1 MSVITSPPTETAGTP
16 AGAPAGNTAGQPAAK
31 GGKKKLVLALVAVFL
46 LGGAGY
52 WFVLKPG
59 GAEHAEPV
67 PGEVLVLEP
76 VQVNLA
82 AGHYLRIGLALQM
95 VAAGGHGEPDGS
107 KALDAAI
114 ELFTGRN
121 VAELAKPAVRNELRS
136 ELLETLDHG
145 YHGEVMD
152 IYFTEFVTQ

>member
-1 MSVITSPPTETAGTP
+1 MSVITSPPNDTAA
-16 AGAPAGNTAGQPAAK
+16 AGAAAGQPEPAAK
-31 GGKKKLVLALVAVFL
+31 GGGRKKLIIALVAVLL

-59 GAEHAEPV
+59 GAEPAEPV

-76 VQVNLA
+76 LQVNLA
-82 AGHYLRIGLALQM
+82 AGHYLRLGLALQL

>member
-1 MSVITSPPTETAGTP
+1 MSVTTSPPTDTA
-16 AGAPAGNTAGQPAAK
+16 AGGQPDPAAK
-31 GGKKKLVLALVAVFL
+31 GGGKKKLVIALVAL
-46 LGGAGY
+46 LLIGGAGY

-59 GAEHAEPV
+59 GGEPAEPT

-107 KALDAAI
+107 KALDATI

>member
-1 MSVITSPPTETAGTP
+1 MSTATSLPTDVDTP
-16 AGAPAGNTAGQPAAK
+16 ASTDTSRPRRSR
-31 GGKKKLVLALVAVFL
+31 KKLLLALVLVLALA
-46 LGGAGY
+46 GGGY

-59 GAEHAEPV
+59 GGDAEPV
-67 PGEVLVLEP
+67 PGEVMVLEP

-95 VAAGGHGEPDGS
+95 VEGGGHGEPDGS
-107 KALDAAI
+107 KALDATI
-114 ELFTGRN
+114 ELFTGRK
-121 VAELAKPAVRNELRS
+121 VAELADTETRNELRA
-136 ELLETLDHG
+136 ELLDTLDHD

>member
-1 MSVITSPPTETAGTP
+1 MSTTTSPPTELGTGASAPAGTP
-16 AGAPAGNTAGQPAAK
+16 ARPRRSR
-31 GGKKKLVLALVAVFL
+31 KKLLVVVLLVLALA
-46 LGGAGY
+46 GGGY

-59 GAEHAEPV
+59 GGDAEPV

-95 VAAGGHGEPDGS
+95 IEGGHGEPDGS
-107 KALDAAI
+107 KALDATI
-114 ELFTGRN
+114 ELFTGRK
-121 VAELAKPAVRNELRS
+121 VAELADTETRNKLRA
-136 ELLETLDHG
+136 ELLASLEDG

>member
-1 MSVITSPPTETAGTP
+1 MSVTTSPPTDTA
-16 AGAPAGNTAGQPAAK
+16 AGGQPDPAAK
-31 GGKKKLVLALVAVFL
+31 GGGKKKLVIALVAL
-46 LGGAGY
+46 LLIGGAGY

-59 GAEHAEPV
+59 GGEPAEPT
-67 PGEVLVLEP
+67 PGVVLVLEP

-95 VAAGGHGEPDGS
+95 VAAGGHGESDGS
-107 KALDAAI
+107 KALDATI

>member
-1 MSVITSPPTETAGTP
+1 MSTTTSPPDVAATT
-16 AGAPAGNTAGQPAAK
+16 GADGSDGPAAK
-31 GGKKKLVLALVAVFL
+31 GGRRKLVIVLLLVLALA
-46 LGGAGY
+46 GGGY

-59 GAEHAEPV
+59 GGEPAEPV

-95 VAAGGHGEPDGS
+95 AAGGGEEGEMDGS
-107 KALDAAI
+107 KALDATI
-114 ELFTGRN
+114 ELFTGRK
-121 VAELAKPAVRNELRS
+121 VAELTSAETRNELRS
-136 ELLETLDHG
+136 ELLETLEKD